1 MVSMGIIGECFV
13 GYYIVGECTMG
24 VGVIGMGEGMGGCW
38 AWLGK
43 FPSAPSVFAGGN
55 IQFLR

>member
-1 MVSMGIIGECFV
+1 
-13 GYYIVGECTMG
+13 MG

-43 FPSAPSVFAGGN
+43 FVPWV
-55 IQFLR
+55 FLRLHVPVHPPFLQVGISNF